1 MVFIILV
8 YDVEVKRVAKVLKV
22 ARKYLFWLQNSV
34 LEGHLSGSQFIKLK
48 YELKGVIDENKDSII
63 FYIFDRRQ
71 LYKEFIG
78 VVKAYPSRYL

>member
-1 MVFIILV
+1 VFVILV
-8 YDVEVKRVAKVLKV
+8 YDVEAKRVVKVLKV

-34 LEGHLSGSQFIKLK
+34 LEGHLSAGQFIKLK
-48 YELKGVIDENKDSII
+48 SELRRVIDEERDSII

-78 VVKAYPSRYL
+78 VVKAYADRYL